1 MKCRVFLCPCLQRI
15 SRSECLR
22 TYSGILGIENYGHS
36 LSGKKIISIMM
47 HFLHRNVFR
56 IFNILLWEENF
67 QDPLA
72 LRPTCLLWR
81 SRLRYNLPWGL
92 INWLPSLIICYSIIR
107 LRIPYARFHWA
118 NLKRYSLKSFPSKV
132 SCYLCTLII

>member
-1 MKCRVFLCPCLQRI
+1 MQGIFVSMSATDLKIRVFKNLQWNIGNWKLWTLFVR
-15 SRSECLR
+15 
-22 TYSGILGIENYGHS
+22 
-36 LSGKKIISIMM
+36 KKIISIMM
-47 HFLHRNVFR
+47 HFLHRNVFL
-56 IFNILLWEENF
+56 IFNILLWEEIF